1 MQTDA
6 LLPKYLRIA
15 ETNSAHILHADRTLD
30 TMKFMMN
37 WNDEYTSKLDD
48 DEDDNVSVEN
58 EEEDVDI
65 GTNLANSFL
74 YGNNDSNESD
84 DECVDDS
91 DR

>member
-1 MQTDA
+1 
-6 LLPKYLRIA
+6 
-15 ETNSAHILHADRTLD
+15 
-30 TMKFMMN
+30 MKFMMN

-74 YGNNDSNESD
+74 YGNNDSTESD

-91 DR
+91 DG